1 MSPSVVVF
9 DIGGVLVDWQ
19 PHLAWLDEMG
29 SRDAVEAFMARIDF
43 RALNLRA
50 DAGERFADLAATLPD
65 RGDARRLAA
74 YVDAYPKT
82 VEHRI
87 EGTWD
92 ILDQLRAQGTPVHAI
107 TNWSAET
114 WPRGLLAQ
122 PRLAEVFGVTVVSGQ
137 EGMIKPDPRIFR
149 LLCTRAGVAPQDCV
163 FIDDGPHN
171 VDGARATG
179 MDGIHF
185 TGPDALAAALSDRG
199 LL

>member
-50 DAGERFADLAATLPD
+50 DAGERFADLAANLPD
-65 RGDARRLAA
+65 PEDARRLAA
-74 YVDAYPKT
+74 YVEAYPKT

-92 ILDQLRAQGTPVHAI
+92 ILDRLRAQGTPVHAI

-171 VDGARATG
+171 VDGARAAG

>member
-65 RGDARRLAA
+65 PADARRLAA

-92 ILDQLRAQGTPVHAI
+92 ILDRLRAQGTPVHAI